1 MNLIKII
8 IMHKYN
14 IFNLLVTLAI
24 LIIQRILIR
33 LKKIEKIRLQLKK
46 IKNLEGTIKTLES
59 KLTIKELKIDN
70 LNTKIEGLE
79 LTNKQSKDE
88 SENTI

>member
-1 MNLIKII
+1 M
-8 IMHKYN
+8 
-14 IFNLLVTLAI
+14 
-24 LIIQRILIR
+24 
-33 LKKIEKIRLQLKK
+33 
-46 IKNLEGTIKTLES
+46 EGTIKTLES

-88 SENTI
+88 SENTIKNLKYLLQNKDDITQNISNDHALEIEQI